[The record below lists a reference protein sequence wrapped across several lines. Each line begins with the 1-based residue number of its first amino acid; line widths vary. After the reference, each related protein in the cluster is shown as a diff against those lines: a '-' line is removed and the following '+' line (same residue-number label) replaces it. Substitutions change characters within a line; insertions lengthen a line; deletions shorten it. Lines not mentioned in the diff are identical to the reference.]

1 MGALFVFPQ
10 FIFGQQDT
18 TKQKPAEGDTAV
30 VGTPIALAD
39 GDTVFV
45 LKTREHK
52 PRVAVISSAIL
63 PGAGQAYNRK
73 YWKIPII
80 YGTGSVLYYFY
91 DYNQKTYERF
101 REAYNQ
107 KSAGETPTDPDLK
120 DMELSTLEFYRDNYR
135 RNRDYNVIFMGLLY
149 VANIVDAMVDAHMYK
164 YDISRNLTMQIGPTI
179 LPTTP
184 STYTASAGLKIKL
197 SF

>member
-1 MGALFVFPQ
+1 MGALFILPQ
-10 FIFGQQDT
+10 FVFGQQDST
-18 TKQKPAEGDTAV
+18 NPTPQNSDSVV
-30 VGTPIALAD
+30 VGTPIELTD
-39 GDTVFV
+39 GDTVMV

-80 YGTGSVLYYFY
+80 YGAGSVLYYFY
-91 DYNQKTYERF
+91 DYNQKTYNRF

-107 KSAGETPTDPDLK
+107 KAAGEIPTDPDLQ
-120 DMELSTLEFYRDNYR
+120 DLELSTLEFYRDNYR

-164 YDISRNLTMQIGPTI
+164 YDISRDLSMQIGPTI
-179 LPTTP
+179 LPTAP
-184 STYTASAGLKIKL
+184 STYTASAGLKIKF